1 MKYEVWGVD
10 PGLVDT
16 GIVQISFDTDTQ
28 RWYVNHT
35 VFKGV
40 VDARG
45 TRRIPSA
52 EIADY
57 LNAEVPSHAVIYIE
71 AYRPR
76 SHYQNDAEMGR
87 AINDLKARVKK
98 AKSLDNT
105 GMKKVVKPALMQRLN
120 VWAFSTKTHHQDLRS
135 AAMIALYGMLK
146 DEVGNSVLVQFICD
160 ELVGRPWA
168 QVAFV

>member
-1 MKYEVWGVD
+1 MQYEVWGVD

-16 GIVQISFDTDTQ
+16 GIVRISFDTDTQ
-28 RWYVNHT
+28 RWYVDHT

-40 VDARG
+40 VDNRG
-45 TRRIPSA
+45 ARRIPSDA
-52 EIADY
+52 IATY
-57 LNAEVPSHAVIYIE
+57 LNNEVPSHAVIYIE

-120 VWAFSTKTHHQDLRS
+120 VWTFSTKTHHNDLRS

-146 DEVGNSVLVQFICD
+146 DPDGNAVLFQFLCD
-160 ELVGRPWA
+160 QLAGRPWA

>member
-16 GIVQISFDTDTQ
+16 GIVRISFNTDTQ

-40 VDARG
+40 VDTQG
-45 TRRIPSA
+45 KRRIPSA

-57 LNAEVPSHAVIYIE
+57 LNTEVPGHAVIYIE

-87 AINDLKARVKK
+87 AINDLKARVRK

-105 GMKKVVKPALMQRLN
+105 GMKKIVKPALMQRLN
-120 VWAFSTKTHHQDLRS
+120 VWTFSTKTHHNDLRS

-146 DEVGNSVLVQFICD
+146 DEVGNGVLFQFLRD
-160 ELVGRPWA
+160 ELAGRPWT
-168 QVAFV
+168 QVAFI

>member
-40 VDARG
+40 VDTRG

-87 AINDLKARVKK
+87 AINDLKARVRK

-105 GMKKVVKPALMQRLN
+105 GVKKVVKPALMQRLN
-120 VWAFSTKTHHQDLRS
+120 VWTFSTKTHHQDLRS

-146 DEVGNSVLVQFICD
+146 DEVGNNVLVQFLCD
-160 ELVGRPWA
+160 ELVGRPWT

>member
-35 VFKGV
+35 VFKGS
-40 VDARG
+40 VDTRG
-45 TRRIPSA
+45 TRRIPSV

-57 LNAEVPSHAVIYIE
+57 LNAKVPSHAVIYIE

-105 GMKKVVKPALMQRLN
+105 RIKKVVKPALMQALN
-120 VWAFSTKTHHQDLRS
+120 VWSFSTKTHHQDLRS

-146 DEVGNSVLVQFICD
+146 DEVGNGILFQFICD
-160 ELVGRPWA
+160 QLAGRPWT

>member
-40 VDARG
+40 VDTRG
-45 TRRIPSA
+45 TRRIPS
-52 EIADY
+52 EDIAAY
-57 LNAEVPSHAVIYIE
+57 LNTEVPSHAVIYIE

-87 AINDLKARVKK
+87 AINDLKARVRK

-105 GMKKVVKPALMQRLN
+105 GVKKVVKPALMQRLN
-120 VWAFSTKTHHQDLRS
+120 VWTFSTKTHHQDLRS

-146 DEVGNSVLVQFICD
+146 DEVGNNVLVQFLCD
-160 ELVGRPWA
+160 ELVGRPWT

>member
-40 VDARG
+40 VDTQRK
-45 TRRIPSA
+45 RRIPSA

-57 LNAEVPSHAVIYIE
+57 LNAEVPSHAAIYIE

-87 AINDLKARVKK
+87 AINDLKARVRK

-105 GMKKVVKPALMQRLN
+105 GMKKIVKPALMQRLN
-120 VWAFSTKTHHQDLRS
+120 VWTFSTKTHHNDLRS

-146 DEVGNSVLVQFICD
+146 DEVGNSVLFQFLCD
-160 ELVGRPWA
+160 ELADRPWA

>member
-28 RWYVNHT
+28 RWYVIHT

-40 VDARG
+40 VDAQG
-45 TRRIPSA
+45 KRRIPSA

-57 LNAEVPSHAVIYIE
+57 LNAEVPSHAMIYIE

-87 AINDLKARVKK
+87 AINDLKARIKK

-105 GMKKVVKPALMQRLN
+105 GMKKIVKPALMQRLN

-146 DEVGNSVLVQFICD
+146 DEVGNNVLFQFLCD
-160 ELVGRPWA
+160 ELAGRPWT

>member
-16 GIVQISFDTDTQ
+16 GIVQIGFDTDTQ

-40 VDARG
+40 VDSHG

-57 LNAEVPSHAVIYIE
+57 LNNEVPGHAVIYIE

-105 GMKKVVKPALMQRLN
+105 GMKKVVKPALMRLLN
-120 VWAFSTKTHHQDLRS
+120 VWKFPTPTHHNDLHF
-135 AAMIALYGMLK
+135 AARIALYGMLK
-146 DEVGNSVLVQFICD
+146 DPEGNAVLFQFLCD
-160 ELVGRPWA
+160 QLAGRPWT

>member
-40 VDARG
+40 VDTQG
-45 TRRIPSA
+45 KRRIPSA

-105 GMKKVVKPALMQRLN
+105 GMKKIVKPALMQRLN
-120 VWAFSTKTHHQDLRS
+120 VWTFSTKTHHQDLRS
-135 AAMIALYGMLK
+135 AARIALYAMLK
-146 DEVGNSVLVQFICD
+146 DDTMNHLLSAFLYD
-160 ELVGRPWA
+160 ELIAGRPW
-168 QVAFV
+168 FRI

>member
-40 VDARG
+40 VDTRG

-76 SHYQNDAEMGR
+76 SHYQSDAEMGR

-120 VWAFSTKTHHQDLRS
+120 VWTFSTKTHHNDLRS

-160 ELVGRPWA
+160 ELVGRPWT

>member
-16 GIVQISFDTDTQ
+16 GIVQIGFDTDTQ

-40 VDARG
+40 VDSHG

-57 LNAEVPSHAVIYIE
+57 LNNKVPDHAAIYIE

-87 AINDLKARVKK
+87 AINDLKARVRK

-105 GMKKVVKPALMQRLN
+105 GMKKVVKPELMQRLN
-120 VWAFSTKTHHQDLRS
+120 VWTFSTKTHHQDLRS

-146 DEVGNSVLVQFICD
+146 DEVGNNVLVQFLCD
-160 ELVGRPWA
+160 ELVGRPWT
-168 QVAFV
+168 QVAYV